1 MSIPFT
7 LEGAVEKYN
16 ALFTEEGYNQTALE
30 EVYTL
35 IAKTKEKGY
44 RILGAAIYAN
54 TEDFINGK
62 WVYHREG
69 IWEHVGKGYACKVA
83 ILGGFNG
90 DDFVGSELI
99 YYPENGTPER
109 VF

>member
-1 MSIPFT
+1 MDT
-7 LEGAVEKYN
+7 LNK
-16 ALFTEEGYNQTALE
+16 
-30 EVYTL
+30 
-35 IAKTKEKGY
+35 
-44 RILGAAIYAN
+44 ILGQSLKRKSIISELRKKY
-54 TEDFINGK
+54 NGK